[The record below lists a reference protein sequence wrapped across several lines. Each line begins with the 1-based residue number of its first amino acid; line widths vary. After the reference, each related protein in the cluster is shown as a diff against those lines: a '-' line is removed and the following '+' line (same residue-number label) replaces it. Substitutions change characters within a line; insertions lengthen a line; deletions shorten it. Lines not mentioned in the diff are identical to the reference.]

1 MSACPLSLCS
11 RKCNKHDSL
20 PLQSV
25 LTDVGWRVSDGVI
38 QCKFSRSIYTP
49 QDPVRFSLNNSY
61 YLFVAHGTAEYGELF
76 NCINDSVTVSWNTAE
91 IKYKY

>member
-1 MSACPLSLCS
+1 MLQLNFKTYKKDVSVSYKFYVVVNVIS
-11 RKCNKHDSL
+11 MIH
-20 PLQSV
+20 LQSV

-61 YLFVAHGTAEYGELF
+61 YLLVAHGTAEYGELF
-76 NCINDSVTVSWNTAE
+76 NCING
-91 IKYKY
+91 IQCYC